1 MDRRTKLGIGGA
13 AAVVAIGA
21 GSFLG
26 IAAATGGDDD
36 SPCRAT
42 PRPGRSP
49 RRWRAPAAARSL
61 ETETGDDGAAYDV
74 EVRKADGSQVEVQ
87 LDADFHVIGSAVD
100 DDGSGGGTTTSRT
113 SPAGAGVGESA
124 RADHLRHGPPEPG
137 PRLDRLGHRLRR
149 AEGAAR
155 AG

>member
-1 MDRRTKLGIGGA
+1 MEKRTKLGIGGA

-26 IAAATGGDDD
+26 IAAATGGDDQPLQGD
-36 SPCRAT
+36 ARDRAV
-42 PRPGRSP
+42 
-49 RRWRAPAAARSL
+49 AAALASTGGGTVT

-100 DDGSGGGTTTSRT
+100 DDGSGGK
-113 SPAGAGVGESA
+113 
-124 RADHLRHGPPEPG
+124 D
-137 PRLDRLGHRLRR
+137 DD
-149 AEGAAR
+149 
-155 AG
+155 

>member
-26 IAAATGGDDD
+26 IAAATGGDDQPLQGD
-36 SPCRAT
+36 AKDRAV
-42 PRPGRSP
+42 
-49 RRWRAPAAARSL
+49 AAALASTGGGTVT

-100 DDGSGGGTTTSRT
+100 DDGSGGK
-113 SPAGAGVGESA
+113 
-124 RADHLRHGPPEPG
+124 D
-137 PRLDRLGHRLRR
+137 DD
-149 AEGAAR
+149 
-155 AG
+155 